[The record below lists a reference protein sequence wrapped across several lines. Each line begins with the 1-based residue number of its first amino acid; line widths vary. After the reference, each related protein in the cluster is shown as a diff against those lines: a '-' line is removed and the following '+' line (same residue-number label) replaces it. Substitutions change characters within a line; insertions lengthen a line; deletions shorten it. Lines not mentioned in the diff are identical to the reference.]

1 MKPTILLYDSGIGGL
16 TIYDEVRKA
25 LPNAHYLY
33 CFDNA
38 LFPYSE
44 KSEQELITQA
54 VKIVQK
60 IAEKQPLDLVV
71 VACNTASTVV
81 LPALRANFSFPIVG
95 TVPAIKPAATIS
107 ETKTIGLLATV
118 GTIKRPYVLDL
129 IQKYASDC
137 EVEKIGQTKIVELAE
152 EKLLNGKVDV
162 DALVDCVKEWKVHSK
177 LDTVILGC
185 THFPFLKAELK
196 QILPNVK
203 FFVDSGE
210 AIAKRVK
217 SLIAEKSN
225 FNGEQD
231 AKNQAF
237 CTKLTDDFAERE
249 KILKQWGFESLNVI
263 EI

>member
-33 CFDNA
+33 CFDNS

-44 KSEQELITQA
+44 KAEQELITQA

-81 LPALRANFSFPIVG
+81 LPALRANFTFPIVG

-162 DALVDCVKEWKVHSK
+162 DALADCVKEWKVHSK

-185 THFPFLKAELK
+185 THFPF
-196 QILPNVK
+196 
-203 FFVDSGE
+203 FSGE